1 MSTPT
6 PPSGWPHERSP
17 FHPAELALQERFG
30 HRKTLDVRARR
41 TVRGVLI
48 EQHRQFYAQL
58 PFILVG
64 TVDATGQP
72 WASMLAGHPGF
83 VSSPDA
89 KHLRFDMA
97 PIDGDPVKDGL
108 ALGAPVGVLGI
119 EPSTRRRNRIS
130 GRVSTVDEHGFTVE
144 VVQSYGNCPQYIQS
158 RALYFLRSAP
168 LPHEIIRADR
178 LNQADRALLE
188 RSDTFYIASVNP
200 NPADGVASGADV
212 SHRGGRP
219 GFVRV
224 DDNKTITIPDFVGNF
239 MFNTLG
245 NLMVEP
251 RAGLLF
257 ADFNTGDLLFAAARA
272 EIIWDGPELEAFA
285 AAQRLVRFHLTEV
298 IRLPGALPFRAK
310 PDVDY
315 ARELA
320 ATGTWAEAEQAL
332 AAQRAPSI
340 GGPSG

>member
-6 PPSGWPHERSP
+6 PPGWPHERSP

-30 HRKTLDVRARR
+30 HRQALEVRARR

-48 EQHRQFYAQL
+48 EQHRHFYPQL

-64 TVDATGQP
+64 SVDATGQP

-83 VSSPDA
+83 VHSPDA
-89 KHLRFDMA
+89 QHLRFDVA
-97 PIDGDPVKDGL
+97 PIDGDPIKAGL
-108 ALGAPVGVLGI
+108 ALGVPLGVLGI
-119 EPSTRRRNRIS
+119 QPSTRRRNRIS
-130 GRVSTVDEHGFTVE
+130 GRVSAIDELGFTVE

-158 RALYFLRSAP
+158 RVLYFLDSLRP
-168 LPHEIIRADR
+168 RQEIIRADD
-178 LNQADRALLE
+178 LNQADRTLLE
-188 RSDTFYIASVNP
+188 RSDTFYIATVNP
-200 NPADGVASGADV
+200 NPTDGVAGGADV

-224 DDNKTITIPDFVGNF
+224 DDNKTIVTPDFVGNF

-257 ADFNTGDLLFAAARA
+257 ADLDTGDLLFAAARA
-272 EIIWDGPELEAFA
+272 DIIWDGPEVEAFA
-285 AAQRLVRFHLTEV
+285 AAQRLMRFHLTEV

-310 PDVDY
+310 PEVDY

-320 ATGTWAEAEQAL
+320 ATGTWAETDQGNVGKTL
-332 AAQRAPSI
+332 L
-340 GGPSG
+340 

>member
-1 MSTPT
+1 MNMPT
-6 PPSGWPHERSP
+6 SPSGWPHERSP

-30 HRKTLDVRARR
+30 HRQTLDVRARR

-64 TVDATGQP
+64 SVDATGQP

-83 VSSPDA
+83 VHSPDA
-89 KHLRFDMA
+89 KHLRFDVA
-97 PIDGDPVKDGL
+97 PLDGDPIKNAL
-108 ALGAPVGVLGI
+108 AVGVPVGVLGI
-119 EPSTRRRNRIS
+119 EPPTRRRNRIS
-130 GRVSTVDEHGFTVE
+130 GRVSGVDERGFTLE

-158 RALYFLRSAP
+158 RALDFPDSLELNP
-168 LPHEIIRADR
+168 EVIRADH

-224 DDNKTITIPDFVGNF
+224 DDNKTITTPDFVGNF

-257 ADFNTGDLLFAAARA
+257 ADLDTGDLLFAAARA
-272 EIIWDGPELEAFA
+272 DIIWDGPEVQAFA
-285 AAQRLVRFHLTEV
+285 AAQRLMRFHLTEV

-310 PDVDY
+310 PEVDY

-320 ATGTWAEAEQAL
+320 ATGTWAETDQGNVGKTL
-332 AAQRAPSI
+332 L
-340 GGPSG
+340 

>member
-30 HRKTLDVRARR
+30 QRKTLDVRARR

-58 PFILVG
+58 PFIRVG

-83 VSSPDA
+83 VSSPGA

-97 PIDGDPVKDGL
+97 PIEGDPVKDGL

-168 LPHEIIRADR
+168 LPHEIIRAHR

-257 ADFNTGDLLFAAARA
+257 AEFNTGDLLFARA

>member
-1 MSTPT
+1 MNMPT
-6 PPSGWPHERSP
+6 LPSGWPYERSP

-30 HRKTLDVRARR
+30 HRQTLDVRARR

-64 TVDATGQP
+64 SVDATGQP

-83 VSSPDA
+83 VHSPDA
-89 KHLRFDMA
+89 EHLRFDGV

-108 ALGAPVGVLGI
+108 ALGAPVGVLGVQ
-119 EPSTRRRNRIS
+119 PSTRRRNRIS
-130 GRVSTVDEHGFTVE
+130 GRVSAVDERGFTVE

-158 RALYFLRSAP
+158 RVLDFLDS
-168 LPHEIIRADR
+168 LELNHEIIRADR

-188 RSDTFYIASVNP
+188 RSDTFYIATVNP
-200 NPADGVASGADV
+200 NSADGVASGADV

-219 GFVRV
+219 GFVRI
-224 DDNKTITIPDFVGNF
+224 DDNQTITTPDFLGNF

-272 EIIWDGPELEAFA
+272 EIIWDGPEVEAFA
-285 AAQRLVRFHLTEV
+285 AAQRLMRFHLTKV

-310 PDVDY
+310 PDVEY

-320 ATGTWAEAEQAL
+320 ATGTWAEAGQAL
-332 AAQRAPSI
+332 AGQQARTI
-340 GGPSG
+340 GGSSG

>member
-30 HRKTLDVRARR
+30 QRKTLDVRARR

-83 VSSPDA
+83 VSSPGA

-97 PIDGDPVKDGL
+97 PIDRDPVKDGL

-130 GRVSTVDEHGFTVE
+130 DRVSTVDEHGFTVE
-144 VVQSYGNCPQYIQS
+144 VVQSYGNCPQYNQS
-158 RALYFLRSAP
+158 RALDFLRSAP
-168 LPHEIIRADR
+168 LPHEIIRAHS
-178 LNQADRALLE
+178 
-188 RSDTFYIASVNP
+188 SDTSR
-200 NPADGVASGADV
+200 PARSPRTAPGRQQRSTRAAIQAKR
-212 SHRGGRP
+212 HR
-219 GFVRV
+219 
-224 DDNKTITIPDFVGNF
+224 NET
-239 MFNTLG
+239 
-245 NLMVEP
+245 
-251 RAGLLF
+251 
-257 ADFNTGDLLFAAARA
+257 AAAAKTTRRIA
-272 EIIWDGPELEAFA
+272 PLQVHTRTGISEIATATKSTYGIWVSSDA
-285 AAQRLVRFHLTEV
+285 
-298 IRLPGALPFRAK
+298 
-310 PDVDY
+310 
-315 ARELA
+315 
-320 ATGTWAEAEQAL
+320 
-332 AAQRAPSI
+332 
-340 GGPSG
+340 